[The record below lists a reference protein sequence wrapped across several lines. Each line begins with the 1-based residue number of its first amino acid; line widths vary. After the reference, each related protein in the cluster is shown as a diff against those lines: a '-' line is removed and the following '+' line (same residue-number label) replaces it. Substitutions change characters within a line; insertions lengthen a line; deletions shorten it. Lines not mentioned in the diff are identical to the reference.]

1 MTTQGEESCSI
12 TFGTDGWR
20 AIIAE
25 DFSFKN
31 VRLVT
36 TAIAHVFK
44 LRKEAHESRL
54 VVGYDTRF
62 MADKFALAAAE
73 VFAAEG
79 FEVIL
84 SSTHVPTPAVCHHI
98 ASDPHACG
106 GISITASHNPSEY
119 LGIKVRMADGGASP
133 VDFTAVIEEELSAL
147 SGRDFCTAPSSGA
160 SRIYPV
166 DFKPDYFE
174 ALLSQVEV
182 KSIMRYTATN
192 PQFKVLVD
200 PLYGA
205 GREFLAPLLKKVGVD
220 VSEIHCHNNPG
231 FNGLHPE
238 PIPPWTNKA
247 AKEVQERGC
256 TAAFVTDGDA
266 DRLGALDSEGN
277 FVSPHKILALV
288 TWHLNE
294 HRGLRGRVVKTLST
308 SVGVDRLAEKLDLE
322 VTTTP
327 IGFKWIYNEMLKGDV
342 LIGGEE
348 SGGIGIPNHV
358 KERDALLMALLLVE
372 MMVVRK
378 KSLGELVSDLDTLV
392 GCMHYTRHDLK
403 VSASTLKSF
412 LNVMPTLEPD
422 EVAGNKVLKI
432 DRRDGIK
439 FHFADDRWLLLR
451 PSGTE
456 PLVRVYAE
464 CEQADKLPS
473 LIEAGIGLVEQQTI
487 RSR

>member
-1 MTTQGEESCSI
+1 MATQGEESCSI
-12 TFGTDGWR
+12 KFGTDGWR

-25 DFSFKN
+25 NFSFEN
-31 VRLVT
+31 VRLVA

-44 LRKEAHESRL
+44 LRKESYESRL

-84 SSTHVPTPAVCHHI
+84 SSTHVPTPALCHHI
-98 ASDPHACG
+98 ANDPHACG

-119 LGIKVRMADGGASP
+119 LGIKVRMSDGGASP
-133 VDFTAVIEEELSAL
+133 VDFTAIIEEELIAL
-147 SGRDFCTAPSSGA
+147 SGGDYCTPPASGS
-160 SRIYPV
+160 SRIYTV

-174 ALLSQVEV
+174 ALLSQVDV

-192 PQFKVLVD
+192 PQYKILVD

-205 GREFLAPLLKKVGVD
+205 GRDFLAPLLKQIGVD

-247 AKEVQERGC
+247 AEKVQELAC

-266 DRLGALDSEGN
+266 DRLGALDSQGN

-288 TWHLNE
+288 TWHLCN

-308 SVGVDRLAEKLDLE
+308 SVGVDRLAEELNLE

-378 KSLGELVSDLDTLV
+378 KSLGELVSDLDELV

-403 VSASTLKSF
+403 LSTSTLATF
-412 LNVMPTLEPD
+412 MNLMPTLEPT
-422 EVAGNKVLKI
+422 EIAGNKVLKI

-439 FHFADDRWLLLR
+439 FHFADDMWLLLR

-456 PLVRVYAE
+456 PLIRVYAE
-464 CEQADKLPS
+464 CEHADRLPA
-473 LIEAGIGLVEQQTI
+473 LIEAGIQLAQQQAI
-487 RSR
+487 SSQ